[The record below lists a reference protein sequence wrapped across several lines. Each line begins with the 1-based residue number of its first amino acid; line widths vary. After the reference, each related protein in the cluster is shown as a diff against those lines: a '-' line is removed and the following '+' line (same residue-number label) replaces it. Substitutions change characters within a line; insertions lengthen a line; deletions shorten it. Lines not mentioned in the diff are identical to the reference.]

1 MIDIKTQCHTK
12 ILSHLPSHARILD
25 LGCGNGELL
34 KQIKDR
40 KDGICYGVDLQFSN
54 VISCMKDGISIFQGN
69 INDGLKEFGDNSFDV
84 VILSQ
89 TLQEVMDPVFVLNEM
104 TRVGKTGIVTFP
116 NFGYWR
122 VRLNMALTGHSPK
135 TKNLPYEWYNT
146 PNIRVL
152 TIKDFRALCHKE
164 SIRITA
170 EESIYSKPWMKTLF
184 SSPWSNLLAQQGLF
198 IVEKGR

>member
-1 MIDIKTQCHTK
+1 MG
-12 ILSHLPSHARILD
+12 S
-25 LGCGNGELL
+25 
-34 KQIKDR
+34 
-40 KDGICYGVDLQFSN
+40 
-54 VISCMKDGISIFQGN
+54 GISIFQGN

-89 TLQEVMDPVFVLNEM
+89 TLQEVMDPVFVLNEII
-104 TRVGKTGIVTFP
+104 RVGKKGILTFP

-152 TIKDFRALCHKE
+152 TIKDFRSLCHKE
-164 SIRITA
+164 SIKIMA
-170 EESIYSKPWMKTLF
+170 EESIYTSKWMNKLF
-184 SSPWSNLLAQQGLF
+184 SSSWSNLFAQQGLF
-198 IVEKGR
+198 VVEKD